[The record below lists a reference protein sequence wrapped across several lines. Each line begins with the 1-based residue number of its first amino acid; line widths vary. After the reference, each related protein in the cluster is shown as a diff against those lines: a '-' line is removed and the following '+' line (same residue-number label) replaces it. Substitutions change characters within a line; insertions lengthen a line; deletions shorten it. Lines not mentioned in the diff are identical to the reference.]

1 MIRTLIQRRRRMAS
15 ARGMTLLEIM
25 IVIAILGLIASVVVV
40 GVMNSFDRARI
51 NASKLKIGQILQ
63 ALDMYRANEG
73 DYPSQADGLR
83 VVANPPNGG
92 PSYFKDKNVPKDE
105 WGQEFLYFY
114 PSRSGGGGPEVTSK
128 GPDRNEGT
136 DDDIRAG
143 DKGKE

>member
-51 NASKLKIGQILQ
+51 NATRLKVGQILQ

-105 WGQEFLYFY
+105 WGQEFLHF
-114 PSRSGGGGPEVTSK
+114 
-128 GPDRNEGT
+128 
-136 DDDIRAG
+136 
-143 DKGKE
+143 

>member
-51 NASKLKIGQILQ
+51 NATRLKVGQILQ

>member
-51 NASKLKIGQILQ
+51 NATRLKVGQVLQ

-105 WGQEFLYFY
+105 WGQEFLYFF
-114 PSRSGGGGPEVTSK
+114 PGRNGGGAPEVISK